1 MKKYKL
7 FRMNN
12 KLQHYINRYRYN
24 KSHTMLP
31 DIKGGSGAC
40 GQDILIHQLS
50 RRKKDGV
57 FVDIGA
63 NDGVSISNTL
73 MLEKDFGW
81 SGIAVEP
88 IPSVYEKLRSNR
100 KCHMV
105 HGCVTPKAGKAK
117 FLEMVGG
124 PNMLSTL
131 AMNNVG
137 LTARR
142 LRKNAERHKA
152 IINEIDVDCYTLQSL
167 VNRFEIKRID
177 FLSVDTEGGELEIL
191 QSIDFDAIPVGVIS
205 VENNYYIGSIR
216 RFLESEGFLYVGTFK
231 IDEIYVFGGD
241 ELRRVIKK

>member
-1 MKKYKL
+1 MS
-7 FRMNN
+7 N

-31 DIKGGSGAC
+31 DIQGGEAAC
-40 GQDILIHQLS
+40 GQDILIHQLTG
-50 RRKKDGV
+50 RKKNGV

-63 NDGVSISNTL
+63 NDGVSISNTF

-88 IPSVYEKLRSNR
+88 IPSIFEKLKSSR
-100 KCHMV
+100 KCHTV

-131 AMNNVG
+131 AMHNVG

-142 LRKNAERHKA
+142 LRKNAERHNAK
-152 IINEIDVDCYTLQSL
+152 INEIDVDCYTLQSL
-167 VNRFEIKRID
+167 VDRFRIKEID

-191 QSIDFDAIPVGVIS
+191 QSIDFDSIPVGVIS
-205 VENNYYIGSIR
+205 VENNYFTGNIR

-231 IDEIYVFGGD
+231 IDEIYVFGGV
-241 ELRRVIKK
+241 ELRKMMKKRA